1 MGFLSHLGQGDLWEM
16 TIGGTRSLCSG
27 RDDGSGEIKMGVTK
41 LKACFRI
48 VTPLFMSGANPQS
61 AELRVPSIKGV
72 LRFWW
77 RALALG
83 GLDSVDGVRAKEAR
97 IFGSTKGQSSFKL
110 RLYLSKKIN
119 RLKKN
124 SVLKYNNN
132 KDAVGSGA
140 RYLGYGIIE
149 ASGEASGEITRQCIE
164 YPLEGGV
171 LELLFR
177 PNTPKDD
184 IKSVEAALIS
194 MGLLGG
200 IGSRS
205 RKGYGSFNLTSLT
218 RDDEAKP
225 VFAMPSDLNGLKE
238 TILSLFGANNQY
250 KITPYRGCPPY
261 TAFSETTR
269 IDIIEEGDDPLKLL
283 NSIGEK
289 MMDYRSYLKS
299 KTFYDDHHLLRAAID
314 GKVTNHPRRV
324 VFGLPNNYHFH
335 DGEKPIVKPK
345 TYDRRASPL
354 FIHIQQLNK
363 NQYAAIT
370 SIFPADFLPN
380 GEKIVVGKSP
390 VNVNVNGYK
399 VLHEFID
406 GKGTPR
412 FASPVR
418 VI

>member
-1 MGFLSHLGQGDLWEM
+1 MGM
-16 TIGGTRSLCSG
+16 
-27 RDDGSGEIKMGVTK
+27 TK
-41 LKACFRI
+41 LKAYFRI

-83 GLDSVDGVRAKEAR
+83 RLGSVDSVRADEAR
-97 IFGSTKGQSSFKL
+97 IFGSIKGQSSVKL
-110 RLYLSKKIN
+110 RLSPPKKIS
-119 RLKKN
+119 RLKKK
-124 SVLKYNNN
+124 STLEYN
-132 KDAVGSGA
+132 DGGTVVGEGA
-140 RYLGYGIIE
+140 RYLGYGVIE
-149 ASGEASGEITRQCIE
+149 ASGALIRSCIE
-164 YPLEGGV
+164 YPLEGGM

-184 IKSVEAALIS
+184 IKSVEAALVA
-194 MGLLGG
+194 MGLFGA

-205 RKGYGSFNLTSLT
+205 RNGYGSFNLTSLT

-225 VFAMPSDLNGLKE
+225 VFTMPSDLNGLKE

-250 KITPYRGCPPY
+250 KITPYHGCPPY
-261 TAFSETTR
+261 TAFSEMTR
-269 IDIIEEGDDPLKLL
+269 IDIIDEGDDPLKLL

-299 KTFYDDHHLLRAAID
+299 KTFYDDHHLLRAAIN
-314 GKVTNHPRRV
+314 GIVTNHPRRI

-412 FASPVR
+412 FASQVR

>member
-1 MGFLSHLGQGDLWEM
+1 
-16 TIGGTRSLCSG
+16 
-27 RDDGSGEIKMGVTK
+27 
-41 LKACFRI
+41 
-48 VTPLFMSGANPQS
+48 
-61 AELRVPSIKGV
+61 

-83 GLDSVDGVRAKEAR
+83 RLGSVDSVRADEAR
-97 IFGSTKGQSSFKL
+97 IFGSIKGQSSVKL
-110 RLYLSKKIN
+110 RLSPPKKIS
-119 RLKKN
+119 RLKKK
-124 SVLKYNNN
+124 STLEYN
-132 KDAVGSGA
+132 DGGTVVGEGA
-140 RYLGYGIIE
+140 RYLGYGVIE
-149 ASGEASGEITRQCIE
+149 ASGALIRSCIE
-164 YPLEGGV
+164 YPLEGGM

-177 PNTPKDD
+177 PNTHKDD
-184 IKSVEAALIS
+184 IKSVEAALVA
-194 MGLLGG
+194 MGLFGA

-205 RKGYGSFNLTSLT
+205 RNGYGSFNLTSLT

-225 VFAMPSDLNGLKE
+225 VFTMPSDLNGLKE

-250 KITPYRGCPPY
+250 KITPYHGCPPY

-269 IDIIEEGDDPLKLL
+269 IDIIDEGDDPLKLL

-289 MMDYRSYLKS
+289 MMDYRSYQKS
-299 KTFYDDHHLLRAAID
+299 KTFFDDHHLLRAAINGD
-314 GKVTNHPRRV
+314 VINHPRRV

-412 FASPVR
+412 FASQVR